1 MEAAPRRG
9 LPIEG
14 LPLNSSLRHKLQCAG
29 FRTTA
34 ELAAVAGPVE
44 LAAGGPEH
52 RRRRRRPPASPLAMT
67 SRVAASMTCPLWPLT
82 AAEAQLTH
90 EEALLALKLAAPTVG
105 GAAAGA
111 AAASA
116 PLSARQIFERE
127 AAAKRIITF
136 AAELDGILG
145 GGVETG
151 AITEFWWV
159 LLQRCTRLMSVMHTG
174 RLAGTAFFHVLL
186 GCT

>member
-1 MEAAPRRG
+1 MRRLPHHGGTGSGGWARGARRRWARAPAAATAARLPPRSPLLAAARG
-9 LPIEG
+9 LCHPWPP
-14 LPLNSSLRHKLQCAG
+14 PLH
-29 FRTTA
+29 
-34 ELAAVAGPVE
+34 
-44 LAAGGPEH
+44 
-52 RRRRRRPPASPLAMT
+52 
-67 SRVAASMTCPLWPLT
+67 

-90 EEALLALKLAAPTVG
+90 EEALLALKLAAPT
-105 GAAAGA
+105 AGTA
-111 AAASA
+111 AAAATAASV

-159 LLQRCTRLMSVMHTG
+159 LLKCCW
-174 RLAGTAFFHVLL
+174 VLL
-186 GCT
+186 A